1 MSDHDTTLQRH
12 SSAPLVAAE
21 GKLPAKDSGLSLG
34 LRLWGRTTRSNL
46 CLLVL
51 YFWGSLHDCLSH
63 FFRTTAQDIR
73 LARPPNTSQTT
84 SLHVP
89 NGWSP
94 SNAQDGGVG
103 PIDTHTH
110 THTGRCTGEACRLP
124 CGRIRHM
131 FFPYVVVLFLLFFC
145 SGSTAKAHVKKRRK
159 PCSGPVHGP
168 FDTFCM
174 LWTCVGRSGLIVWVW
189 HTCSSTWSLS
199 S

>member
-1 MSDHDTTLQRH
+1 MAELREDQQHHCDLGSGSMSDHDTTLQRH

-110 THTGRCTGEACRLP
+110 THT
-124 CGRIRHM
+124 
-131 FFPYVVVLFLLFFC
+131 
-145 SGSTAKAHVKKRRK
+145 
-159 PCSGPVHGP
+159 HGP
-168 FDTFCM
+168 LHGRSLPAALRTHPTHVFSVRSCVVSVVFLFWVHSKSPRKKEAQTM
-174 LWTCVGRSGLIVWVW
+174 LWTSPW
-189 HTCSSTWSLS
+189 TF
-199 S
+199 